1 MSRWKSSFAASL
13 VINFAIFAAGAVYMQ
28 YAAPKV
34 EHTQEVI
41 EMEIVSDDV
50 APISAPK
57 VAAPKTEKVE
67 IPPPPTPEQ
76 VKQAMQ
82 DVKNGVPINE
92 KIEDKKTPDTP
103 QPPTPTP
110 QPDSNVNNNNTNT
123 NTNNDNDNDTNSN
136 DSNNNSNTPK
146 ASQASG
152 PRRLSTPI
160 PSIPTIPA
168 GQATGSSAT
177 VSFTIEADGSVS
189 GVYMSVSSGYGP
201 ADDAIISTVSDW
213 SFYPAT
219 DDDGN
224 AIAVSSSQT
233 FGLEIK

>member
-13 VINFAIFAAGAVYMQ
+13 VINFAVFTAGAVYMQ

-50 APISAPK
+50 APTSAPK

-76 VKQAMQ
+76 VKQVVQ
-82 DVKNGVPINE
+82 EVKNGVPINE
-92 KIEDKKTPDTP
+92 KIEDKKIPDTP

-110 QPDSNVNNNNTNT
+110 TPPTDKNTNNNTNQD
-123 NTNNDNDNDTNSN
+123 NN
-136 DSNNNSNTPK
+136 SNNNTDNSNNNNNDRPK
-146 ASQASG
+146 VSQAHG
-152 PRRLSTPI
+152 PRRLSTPAPDI
-160 PSIPTIPA
+160 PEIPA
-168 GQATGSSAT
+168 GQATGSSAI

-189 GVYMSVSSGYGP
+189 GAYMSVSSGYGP
-201 ADDAIISTVSDW
+201 ADDAIISTVSEW

-224 AIAVSSSQT
+224 GIAISTSQT
-233 FGLEIK
+233 FSLNIN

>member
-13 VINFAIFAAGAVYMQ
+13 VINFAVFTAGAIYMQ

-50 APISAPK
+50 APTSAPK

-76 VKQAMQ
+76 VKQVVQ
-82 DVKNGVPINE
+82 DIKNGVPINE
-92 KIEDKKTPDTP
+92 KIEDKKTTDTS
-103 QPPTPTP
+103 QTPTPSP
-110 QPDSNVNNNNTNT
+110 QPDSNTNNTST
-123 NTNNDNDNDTNSN
+123 T
-136 DSNNNSNTPK
+136 NNSNNSNNDKPK
-146 ASQASG
+146 ESQAHG
-152 PRRLSTPI
+152 PRRLSTPTPDI
-160 PSIPTIPA
+160 PDISA
-168 GQATGSSAT
+168 GQATSSSAT
-177 VSFTIEADGSVS
+177 VAFTIEADGSVS
-189 GVYMSVSSGYGP
+189 GAYMSVSSGYGP
-201 ADDAIISTVSDW
+201 ADDAIISTVSGW

-224 AIAVSSSQT
+224 GIAISTSQT
-233 FGLEIK
+233 FSLNIK

>member
-1 MSRWKSSFAASL
+1 
-13 VINFAIFAAGAVYMQ
+13 
-28 YAAPKV
+28 
-34 EHTQEVI
+34 
-41 EMEIVSDDV
+41 MEIVSDDV
-50 APISAPK
+50 APTSAPK

-76 VKQAMQ
+76 IKQMVQ

-103 QPPTPTP
+103 TPPTPTP
-110 QPDSNVNNNNTNT
+110 QPDSNVNNNTD
-123 NTNNDNDNDTNSN
+123 NNNN
-136 DSNNNSNTPK
+136 NNNSNNNTPK
-146 ASQASG
+146 ASQASN

-160 PSIPTIPA
+160 PTIPTIPA
-168 GQATGSSAT
+168 SQATGSSAT

-201 ADDAIISTVSDW
+201 ADEAIVSTVRGW

-224 AIAVSSSQT
+224 AIAISTSQT

>member
-13 VINFAIFAAGAVYMQ
+13 VINFAVFTAGAIYMQ

-50 APISAPK
+50 APTSAPK

-76 VKQAMQ
+76 IKQVVQ

-92 KIEDKKTPDTP
+92 TIEDKKTPDTP
-103 QPPTPTP
+103 TSPTPTP

-123 NTNNDNDNDTNSN
+123 NTNNDNYTNSN
-136 DSNNNSNTPK
+136 NSNNNSNTPK
-146 ASQASG
+146 ESQASG

-201 ADDAIISTVSDW
+201 ADDAIISTVSGW

>member
-50 APISAPK
+50 APTSAPK

-67 IPPPPTPEQ
+67 IPPPSTPEQ
-76 VKQAMQ
+76 VKQVVQ

-110 QPDSNVNNNNTNT
+110 QPDSNVNNNNT
-123 NTNNDNDNDTNSN
+123 DNDTNSN
-136 DSNNNSNTPK
+136 ASNNNSNSNTPK

>member
-13 VINFAIFAAGAVYMQ
+13 VINFAVFTAGAIYMQ

-50 APISAPK
+50 APTSAPK
-57 VAAPKTEKVE
+57 VATPKTEKVE

-76 VKQAMQ
+76 VKQVVQ
-82 DVKNGVPINE
+82 DIKNGVPINE
-92 KIEDKKTPDTP
+92 KIEDKKTTDTS
-103 QPPTPTP
+103 QTPTP
-110 QPDSNVNNNNTNT
+110 SPRPDSDTNNTNSNSNT
-123 NTNNDNDNDTNSN
+123 NTS
-136 DSNNNSNTPK
+136 NNSNNSNNDKPK
-146 ASQASG
+146 ESQAHG
-152 PRRLSTPI
+152 PQRLSTPPPDI
-160 PSIPTIPA
+160 PIIPA

-177 VSFTIEADGSVS
+177 VAFTIEADGSVS
-189 GVYMSVSSGYGP
+189 GAYMSVSSGYGP
-201 ADDAIISTVSDW
+201 ADEAIISTVSGW

-224 AIAVSSSQT
+224 GIAIGTSQT
-233 FGLEIK
+233 FSLDIK

>member
-13 VINFAIFAAGAVYMQ
+13 VINFAVFTAGAIYMQ

-50 APISAPK
+50 APTSAPK

-76 VKQAMQ
+76 VKQVVQ
-82 DVKNGVPINE
+82 DIKNGVPINE
-92 KIEDKKTPDTP
+92 KIEDKKTTDTS
-103 QPPTPTP
+103 QTPTPSP
-110 QPDSNVNNNNTNT
+110 QPDSNTNNTST
-123 NTNNDNDNDTNSN
+123 T
-136 DSNNNSNTPK
+136 NNSNNSNNDKPK
-146 ASQASG
+146 ESQAHG
-152 PRRLSTPI
+152 PRRLSTPTPDI
-160 PSIPTIPA
+160 PDIPA
-168 GQATGSSAT
+168 GQATSSSAT
-177 VSFTIEADGSVS
+177 VAFTIEADGSVS
-189 GVYMSVSSGYGP
+189 GAYMSVSSGYGP
-201 ADDAIISTVSDW
+201 ADDAIISTVSGW

-224 AIAVSSSQT
+224 GIAISTSQT
-233 FGLEIK
+233 FSLNIK

>member
-13 VINFAIFAAGAVYMQ
+13 VINFAVFTAGAIYMQ

-50 APISAPK
+50 APTSAPK

-76 VKQAMQ
+76 IKQMVQ

-103 QPPTPTP
+103 TPPTPTP
-110 QPDSNVNNNNTNT
+110 QPDSNVNNNTD
-123 NTNNDNDNDTNSN
+123 NNNN
-136 DSNNNSNTPK
+136 NNNSNNNTPK
-146 ASQASG
+146 ASQASN

-160 PSIPTIPA
+160 PTIPTIPA
-168 GQATGSSAT
+168 SQATGSSAT

-201 ADDAIISTVSDW
+201 ADEAIVSTVRGW

-224 AIAVSSSQT
+224 AIAISTSQT

>member
-13 VINFAIFAAGAVYMQ
+13 VINFAIFAVGAVYMQ
-28 YAAPKV
+28 YAAPDV

-50 APISAPK
+50 APTSAPK
-57 VAAPKTEKVE
+57 VATPKTEKVE

-76 VKQAMQ
+76 VKQILQ
-82 DVKNGVPINE
+82 DVNNGVPINE
-92 KIEDKKTPDTP
+92 RIEDKKTPDTP
-103 QPPTPTP
+103 KPPTPTT
-110 QPDSNVNNNNTNT
+110 QPDPNVNNPDNSNNTNNSNNNNNT
-123 NTNNDNDNDTNSN
+123 
-136 DSNNNSNTPK
+136 PK
-146 ASQASG
+146 KSQASG
-152 PRRLSTPI
+152 PRRLSTPT

-201 ADDAIISTVSDW
+201 ADDAIISTVRDW

>member
-13 VINFAIFAAGAVYMQ
+13 VINFAVFTAGAVYMQ

-50 APISAPK
+50 APTSAPK
-57 VAAPKTEKVE
+57 VATPKTEKVE

-76 VKQAMQ
+76 VKQVVQ
-82 DVKNGVPINE
+82 EVKNGVPINE
-92 KIEDKKTPDTP
+92 KIEDQKIPDTP
-103 QPPTPTP
+103 TPPTPTP
-110 QPDSNVNNNNTNT
+110 QPDSNANNNNTDTN
-123 NTNNDNDNDTNSN
+123 NTNNNSDNNSN
-136 DSNNNSNTPK
+136 NNTPK

-152 PRRLSTPI
+152 PRRLNTPTPNI
-160 PSIPTIPA
+160 PSIPA
-168 GQATGSSAT
+168 GQATGSSAI
-177 VSFTIEADGSVS
+177 VAFTIEADGSVS
-189 GVYMSVSSGYGP
+189 GAYMSVSSGYGP
-201 ADDAIISTVSDW
+201 ADEAIISTVSGW

-224 AIAVSSSQT
+224 AIAISTSQT
-233 FGLEIK
+233 FSLDIK

>member
-28 YAAPKV
+28 YAAPEV

-50 APISAPK
+50 APTSAPK
-57 VAAPKTEKVE
+57 VATPKTEKVE

-76 VKQAMQ
+76 VKQILQ
-82 DVKNGVPINE
+82 DVNNGVPINQQ
-92 KIEDKKTPDTP
+92 IEDKKTPDTP
-103 QPPTPTP
+103 KPPTPTP
-110 QPDSNVNNNNTNT
+110 QLDPNVNNPDNSNK
-123 NTNNDNDNDTNSN
+123 TNNSSN
-136 DSNNNSNTPK
+136 NSNNNTPK
-146 ASQASG
+146 KSQASG
-152 PRRLSTPI
+152 PRRLSTPT

-201 ADDAIISTVSDW
+201 ADEAIASTVRGW